1 MPKSR
6 CAGGSRVTS
15 RPPISM
21 LPASCASRPAITRS
35 SVVLP
40 QPEGPRKQ
48 TSLPLSTSSETA
60 SSAVKAPK
68 RLVTPSTRRWMG
80 RAAAAGRS
88 DDVPAIP
95 LAGRGRGW
103 G

>member
-6 CAGGSRVTS
+6 CAGGRCDTS
-15 RPPISM
+15 RPAISM

-48 TSLPLSTSSETA
+48 TSLPFSTSSETS

-68 RLVTPSTRRWMG
+68 RLVTALTRRCMGSSGRAWVAAPAASTR
-80 RAAAAGRS
+80 
-88 DDVPAIP
+88 
-95 LAGRGRGW
+95 LTT
-103 G
+103 

>member
-6 CAGGSRVTS
+6 CAGGSRDTS

-21 LPASCASRPAITRS
+21 LPASCASRPAMTRS

-40 QPEGPRKQ
+40 HPEGPRKH
-48 TSLPLSTSSETA
+48 TSLPLSTSSETS

-68 RLVTPSTRRWMG
+68 RLVTP
-80 RAAAAGRS
+80 
-88 DDVPAIP
+88 
-95 LAGRGRGW
+95 
-103 G
+103 

>member
-6 CAGGSRVTS
+6 AAGGSRDTS

-21 LPASCASRPAITRS
+21 VPSFCGSRPAMARS

-48 TSLPLSTSSETA
+48 TSSPLAMSSET
-60 SSAVKAPK
+60 SFSAVKLPK
-68 RLVTPSTRRWMG
+68 RLTRPRMRMDG
-80 RAAAAGRS
+80 LARRLTRS
-88 DDVPAIP
+88 PV
-95 LAGRGRGW
+95 
-103 G
+103 